1 MLLRE
6 FWCLSQL
13 NQEQTA
19 AMNSST
25 RITRSEVVDL
35 CETIHAASSDLPAF
49 GARVLGLYLCVR
61 LTLTYLRHNLP
72 QGLLAEVYGVSQ
84 ATASRAITAYTP
96 LIARALEVSA
106 PTVEDLDP
114 TVQLIIDGTLLQCWS
129 WADHPELYSGK
140 HQTAGVNVQVACT
153 LTGHLAWVSDP
164 HDGRVHD
171 TQALR
176 RCGLLDVP
184 PADLPE
190 GASPPQH
197 IGDKG
202 YTGLGMITP
211 RRKPA
216 NLPLHPD
223 DKACSTTVNQVRYKT
238 ERVIAN
244 IKTWRVLH
252 TGYRRPPETFP
263 ETITAVLGLIFTYTL

>member
-1 MLLRE
+1 
-6 FWCLSQL
+6 
-13 NQEQTA
+13 
-19 AMNSST
+19 MNSST

-84 ATASRAITAYTP
+84 ATASRVITAYTP
-96 LIARALEVSA
+96 LIARALEVSV

-114 TVQLIIDGTLLQCWS
+114 TVQLIVDGTLLQCWS

-140 HQTAGVNVQVACT
+140 HQTTGVNVQVACT

-190 GASPPQH
+190 GASPPRH

-202 YTGLGMITP
+202 YIGLGMITP

-223 DKACSTTVNQVRYKT
+223 DKACSTTVNQVRYKI

-263 ETITAVLGLIFTYTL
+263 ETITATLGIIFTYTP

>member
-1 MLLRE
+1 MRE
-6 FWCLSQL
+6 FWCLSRL
-13 NQEQTA
+13 NQERIATV
-19 AMNSST
+19 NSST

-35 CETIHAASSDLPAF
+35 CETIHAASLDLPAF
-49 GARVLGLYLCVR
+49 GARVLVLFLCVR

-72 QGLLAEVYGVSQ
+72 QGLLAELYGVSQ
-84 ATASRAITAYTP
+84 ATASRVITAYTP
-96 LIARALEVSA
+96 LIAQALQASV

-114 TVQLIIDGTLLQCWS
+114 TVQLIVDGTLLECWS

-140 HQTAGVNVQVACT
+140 HQTTGVNVQVACT
-153 LTGHLAWVSDP
+153 LSGTLAWVSDP
-164 HDGRVHD
+164 QDGRVHD
-171 TQALR
+171 TEALR

-184 PADLPE
+184 TTDLPE
-190 GASPPQH
+190 GASPPRH

-202 YTGLGMITP
+202 YTGLSMITP

-216 NLPLHPD
+216 NLSLHPD
-223 DKACSTTVNQVRYKT
+223 DRTYNKTVNQIRYKI

-252 TGYRRPPETFP
+252 TGYRRPLETFQT
-263 ETITAVLGLIFTYTL
+263 TITAVLGLIFTYTP